1 MDTIFWGPQTA
12 CLRVLWGAECRIRGD
27 WHAHITTGMSD
38 IAMLPK
44 VVWMLWLQGWHEAPE
59 IVRACRRSWEALSP
73 RWIVAP
79 LSEKTAFRAL
89 CGSKFIEAISDKGL
103 QPEALSDCIRIE
115 LLRRYGGVW
124 ADATTYCLKPLD

>member
-1 MDTIFWGPQTA
+1 
-12 CLRVLWGAECRIRGD
+12 
-27 WHAHITTGMSD
+27 
-38 IAMLPK
+38 MLPK

-79 LSEKTAFRAL
+79 LSEKTALRAL